1 MENLIKIEKLLIEGV
16 ESYRLSGPFTQS
28 GVKNRNG
35 RVYPYNE
42 SKREVLKLKEQLE
55 AGKEI
60 YLYMN
65 HPPHSDMIREDSCAI
80 FEEITYKDDGRNITA
95 FCKVRTLPDTRT
107 GKIVN
112 ESLQKGE
119 QWGISTRGTGNVVNG
134 IVENYN
140 LLTADLVQMPSCQIC
155 NMKLTEEMVNDLGDF
170 IIEAEEK
177 DCGCFYSTL
186 DEVEQRIGQQYV
198 IQQIKDLFK

>member
-1 MENLIKIEKLLIEGV
+1 MENIIKIEMINESGEV
-16 ESYRLSGPFTQS
+16 SYRLTGPFTQS

-35 RVYPYNE
+35 RIYPYNE
-42 SKREVLKLKEQLE
+42 SKREIIKLKEQVE
-55 AGKEI
+55 SGTPI
-60 YLYMN
+60 YLYKG
-65 HPPHSDMIREDSCAI
+65 HPPHGDMIKEDSCAI
-80 FEEITYKDDGRNITA
+80 FEEITFIDDGNNITGW
-95 FCKVRTLPDTRT
+95 CKVRTLTDTKT
-107 GKIVN
+107 GKEVN
-112 ESLQKGE
+112 ESLSKGE
-119 QWGISTRGTGNVVNG
+119 PWGISTRGTGVVVNG

-140 LLTADLVQMPSCQIC
+140 MVTADLVPNPSCQIC
-155 NMKLTEEMVNDLGDF
+155 NMRLTEEMVNDLDDF